1 MSLYDEYNWS
11 KTIEI
16 FDVELGPDCLNRA
29 RYAYFLTNYLN
40 TQKKD
45 KSYVLNINAGWGTGK
60 SFFLKRWT
68 YELKKQHPV
77 IYIDAWKNDHA
88 SSPLASVTSNIITQL
103 RELTDKAE
111 LGALSK
117 VQALSSRLIND
128 IAPIVV
134 GSVVKKMTGVAIS
147 ELDFKNSSGETS
159 SIDSSALD
167 KVAQKVTASLI
178 SEHEK
183 RTSSI
188 LSIKNTMQEWIGAV
202 IGQNNEEGKSLK
214 HPTFIII
221 DELDRCRPNY
231 AVEVLE
237 VVKHIFDIPN
247 VVFVIATDTEQL
259 QHAIKAIYGQDF
271 DASNYLSRFFNARF
285 TLPPCSLEQLI
296 SSHDDIGELSHQNIL
311 ENDVD
316 IWPAGVSN
324 VKNICSVFDAFNIP
338 ARNAIQILERIISIV
353 KFLNKEKGRVD
364 IIYLTTLLCFQ
375 IKYHDA
381 YSTLTRGV
389 KDQDFSE
396 FSKKYAE
403 LRSSNKLQFAV
414 YFDRSEEKYIHE
426 EINLSS
432 YYERVFQLHS
442 QAFVLDSK
450 PIILASLYRQV
461 KSDMDLYN
469 VAREKFN
476 KITHDDRNS
485 SYEKEVVDISYNR
498 YSMYSMKMSKYIDLV
513 ELAILFD

>member
-1 MSLYDEYNWS
+1 MSLNDGYDWS
-11 KTIEI
+11 KTATL
-16 FDVELGPDCLNRA
+16 FDEELGLDRLNRA
-29 RYAYFLTNYLN
+29 RYAFFLTNYLN
-40 TQKKD
+40 NQKTD
-45 KSYVLNINAGWGTGK
+45 KSYVLNIDSGWGTGK
-60 SFFLKRWT
+60 SFFLKRWI
-68 YELKKQHPV
+68 YDLKKKHPV
-77 IYIDAWKNDHA
+77 IYIDAWKNDHTN
-88 SSPLASVTSNIITQL
+88 SPLASVTSSIITQL
-103 RELTDKAE
+103 RDLTDKKE

-117 VQALSSRLIND
+117 IQTLTSKLIND
-128 IAPIVV
+128 IAPIVA
-134 GSVVKKMTGVAIS
+134 GGAVKKLTGIDLS
-147 ELDFKNSSGETS
+147 ELKLNDSPDQTS
-159 SIDSSALD
+159 LIDSNTLD

-178 SEHEK
+178 SDHEK
-183 RTSSI
+183 RASSI
-188 LSIKNTMQEWIGAV
+188 LSIKKTMREWIGAV
-202 IGQNNEEGKSLK
+202 IGQNNEVKCTLEY
-214 HPTFIII
+214 PTFIII

-231 AVEVLE
+231 AVETLE
-237 VVKHIFDIPN
+237 VVKHIFDIPQ
-247 VVFVIATDTEQL
+247 VVFVIATDTGQL
-259 QHAIKAIYGQDF
+259 QHAIKAVYGQGF
-271 DASNYLSRFFNARF
+271 DASTYLSRFFNARF

-450 PIILASLYRQV
+450 PIILASLYRKD

-476 KITHDDRNS
+476 KITRDDRNS